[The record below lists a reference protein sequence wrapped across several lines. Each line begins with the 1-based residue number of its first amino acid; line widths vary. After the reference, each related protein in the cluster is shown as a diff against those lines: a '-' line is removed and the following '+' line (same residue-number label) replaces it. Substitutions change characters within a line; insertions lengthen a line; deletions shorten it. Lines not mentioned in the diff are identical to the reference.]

1 MSKEYSGISK
11 DLDRLLEEYSKYPQK
26 TTDNPFAAWGMSEND
41 HTKLLVALLKCVGQ
55 DGEYPILR
63 SFLTRFTRLQCD
75 ELNKVKATFNQTC
88 GNGYIDG
95 YITFECNRA
104 KYAVVIEN
112 KVYDAP
118 DQQNQVKRY
127 IEHALKDIKDN
138 SEDSLQRIWVL
149 YITRDGSKTVCE
161 HSYSLEK
168 PESSTNIGD
177 RFVEINYKEHI
188 IDWISTIKEIS
199 IYPESVR
206 KVADVYLEYLIDEF
220 RDKQNLSHREKFLLD
235 AMKIPEDLQ
244 QIKEQHVKALY
255 DLRNEIQNIRTK
267 RKCNMDNEV
276 LRNISSA
283 LSEVLLKLEKLA
295 FDKFEEQT
303 KLILDEWTRDMGI
316 KWKVAHRGLRDKD
329 GSGYLQIRLVDE
341 WGSAHMEWEPVGVV
355 DMLFRTEYKFA
366 LHLEGHRYL
375 RKSWIEKL
383 KTYKDL
389 PKDGQISTS
398 SRLFKWTI
406 NTEKPFGQMG
416 ESELK
421 EALTKYY
428 ITDAGTLFLML
439 IDRLSEYN
447 RNENKIQ

>member
-26 TTDNPFAAWGMSEND
+26 TTGNPFAAWGMSEND

-127 IEHALKDIKDN
+127 IEHALKDIKGN
-138 SEDSLQRIWVL
+138 AEDALLRIWAL
-149 YITRDGSKTVCE
+149 YITRDGSKTVCK
-161 HSYSLEK
+161 HSYSIEN
-168 PESSTNIGD
+168 PDTSTDLGD

-188 IDWISTIKEIS
+188 IDWISTIEENALC
-199 IYPESVR
+199 PESAR
-206 KVADVYLEYLIDEF
+206 KVANVYLEYLVNEF
-220 RDKQNLSHREKFLLD
+220 RNKQNLSHREKFLLD
-235 AMKIPEDLQ
+235 AMKIPKNLQ
-244 QIKEQHVKALY
+244 QIEEQHLKDLY
-255 DLRNEIQNIRTK
+255 DLRHEIQKFRKKSKYDIDNEAIRT
-267 RKCNMDNEV
+267 
-276 LRNISSA
+276 ISSA

-295 FDKFEEQT
+295 FDKFEEISKT
-303 KLILDEWTRDMGI
+303 ILDEWTQDKGL
-316 KWKVAHRGLRDKD
+316 KWKVAHRGVGD

-341 WGSAHMEWEPVGVV
+341 WGSAHMEWEPIGIV

-366 LHLEGHRYL
+366 LHLEGHSEL
-375 RKSWIEKL
+375 RESWVDDL
-383 KTYKDL
+383 KKCKDL
-389 PKDGQISTS
+389 PKNGKISTS
-398 SRLFKWTI
+398 SRLLKWTI
-406 NTEKPFGQMG
+406 TTDKSFCQMN
-416 ESELK
+416 EEELK
-421 EALTKYY
+421 IALKRYY
-428 ITDAGTLFLML
+428 LHDAKHMFLML
-439 IDRLSEYN
+439 INKLNEYS
-447 RNENKIQ
+447 